1 MSPRRWHSPDP
12 APGFPLRIGVVD
24 MGSNAMRL
32 IVAEFIA
39 PSTWTPLVYERHPVR
54 LAGTASPEGNL
65 PEETIEAAVG
75 VMERARDVF
84 LENDVVH
91 YRAVAT
97 SAVRE
102 SANRDE
108 LVRRVRERT
117 GLRLEVIS
125 GAEEARLVYWA
136 ARSRLPFDQRSWIMA
151 DLGGGAS
158 RSPSST
164 RTPCD

>member
-1 MSPRRWHSPDP
+1 M
-12 APGFPLRIGVVD
+12 
-24 MGSNAMRL
+24 
-32 IVAEFIA
+32 
-39 PSTWTPLVYERHPVR
+39 R

-102 SANRDE
+102 SANRNE

-117 GLRLEVIS
+117 GS
-125 GAEEARLVYWA
+125 G
-136 ARSRLPFDQRSWIMA
+136 SR
-151 DLGGGAS
+151 
-158 RSPSST
+158 
-164 RTPCD
+164 